1 MTLTMK
7 TTTMS
12 NPQSFMALDI
22 DFTANTQAILI
33 NLAKCKNLPSLFE
46 AVLIEAQR
54 LTNADGGT
62 LYVMS
67 GEDEKAKLKFSV
79 MSNKSLGIRLNA
91 YAGDDINID
100 HLKLYENGE
109 PNVHN
114 VATFVAL
121 NKQLVNIKNV
131 YLTDEFDFSGTKRFD
146 RNHGYR
152 SESFMTIPLLDHN
165 NEVIAV
171 LQLINAKDDLTDE
184 IIEFSSDNEA
194 LIEAMAGYTAT
205 ALENQILL
213 HSHKELLDA
222 FIQSLAKIIDV
233 RSPHTSAHCQRLPIL
248 TELIAQ
254 AACEDTNG
262 YFKEFNLNQDQW
274 YELKVAAWMH
284 DCGKLAT
291 PDSIINK
298 GTKLNTL
305 LDGIDSIKA
314 RFAALIS
321 NAEIQLYKQAM
332 IDGNSENL
340 EVDIK
345 QIKQQYRSD
354 FEFLSLINKGGE
366 FMSEEFKKRVRK
378 IAKYQYKNIE
388 GDLEPMLHQDEIDN
402 LCITRGTIN
411 EEERKTINRHIDITI
426 EVLEALP
433 FPKNLRKVPEYA
445 GGHHERMDGKGYPK
459 GLTRDQLS
467 IPARIMGVAD
477 IFEALTAKERP
488 YKKPMALSEAFS
500 ILKRMKNEGHIDP
513 DVFDLF
519 LKSGKWVGYAK
530 THMLDFQLDV
540 TMDNVEN
547 YI

>member
-1 MTLTMK
+1 MK
-7 TTTMS
+7 TENMTD
-12 NPQSFMALDI
+12 QSIMLDFEI
-22 DFTANTQAILI
+22 DFTTNTQAILI
-33 NLAKCKNLPSLFE
+33 NLAKCKDLPSLFE

-62 LYVMS
+62 LYVIS
-67 GEDEKAKLKFSV
+67 GEDEQAKLKFSV
-79 MSNKSLGIRLNA
+79 MSNQSLGIRLNA
-91 YAGDDINID
+91 YAGDDIKID
-100 HLKLYENGE
+100 HLNLYEDGE
-109 PNVHN
+109 PNTHN

-131 YLTDEFDFSGTKRFD
+131 YLTDKFDFSGTKKFD

-152 SESFMTIPLLDHN
+152 SESFMTVPLLDHN
-165 NEVIAV
+165 NEIIAV

-184 IIEFSSDNEA
+184 IIAFSSDNEA
-194 LIEAMAGYTAT
+194 LVEAMAGYTAT

-222 FIQSLAKIIDV
+222 FIQSLAKITDV
-233 RSPHTSAHCQRLPIL
+233 RSSHTSAHCQRLPVL

-254 AACEDTNG
+254 AACEDKTG
-262 YFKEFNLNQDQW
+262 YFQDFSLNQDQW
-274 YELKVAAWMH
+274 YELRVAAWMH

-298 GTKLNTL
+298 ATKLNTL

-321 NAEIQLYKQAM
+321 NAVNQLYKQA
-332 IDGNSENL
+332 IKDGKLDSL
-340 EVDIK
+340 ESNIT
-345 QIKQQYRSD
+345 QIKSKYAD
-354 FEFLSLINKGGE
+354 DYEFLALINKGGE
-366 FMSEEFKKRVRK
+366 FMSDDKKLRVK
-378 IAKYQYKNIE
+378 NIAKYQYIDTN
-388 GDLEPMLHQDEIDN
+388 DVLCDMLSSDEITN

-411 EEERKTINRHIDITI
+411 EEERKIINRHIDITI
-426 EVLEALP
+426 DVLEALP

-488 YKKPMALSEAFS
+488 YKKPMPLSEAFS
-500 ILKRMKNEGHIDP
+500 ILQRMKNDGHIDP

-519 LKSGKWVGYAK
+519 LRSGKWLGYAK
-530 THMLDFQLDV
+530 EHMLEFQLDV
-540 TMDNVEN
+540 SLDEVEN

>member
-1 MTLTMK
+1 
-7 TTTMS
+7 MS

>member
-1 MTLTMK
+1 M
-7 TTTMS
+7 
-12 NPQSFMALDI
+12 LDFEI
-22 DFTANTQAILI
+22 DCTASTQAILI
-33 NLAKCKNLPSLFE
+33 NLAKCKDLPSLFE
-46 AVLIEAQR
+46 AVLLEAQR

-67 GEDEKAKLKFSV
+67 GEDEQAKLKFTV
-79 MSNKSLGIRLNA
+79 MANESLNIRLNT
-91 YAGDDINID
+91 YAGDAINID
-100 HLKLYENGE
+100 HLQLYENGE
-109 PNVHN
+109 PNTHN

-121 NKQLVNIKNV
+121 NKKMVNIKNV
-131 YLTDEFDFSGTKRFD
+131 YLTDKFDFSGTKKFD

-152 SESFMTIPLLDHN
+152 SESFLTVPLLDHN

-171 LQLINAKDDLTDE
+171 LQLINAKDELSND
-184 IIEFSSDNEA
+184 IIAFSSDNED
-194 LIEAMAGYTAT
+194 LVEAMAGYTAT

-213 HSHKELLDA
+213 HSHKELLNA
-222 FIQSLAKIIDV
+222 FIKSLAKINDV
-233 RSPHTSAHCQRLPIL
+233 RSPHTSAHCQRLPVL

-254 AACEDTNG
+254 AACEDQQG
-262 YFKEFNLNQDQW
+262 YFKDFSLNQDQW

-314 RFAALIS
+314 RFAALMS
-321 NAEIQLYKQAM
+321 NAENQLYKQA
-332 IDGNSENL
+332 IQNGNTENL
-340 EVDIK
+340 ENDIL
-345 QIKQQYRSD
+345 QIKQQYHSD
-354 FEFLSLINKGGE
+354 FEFLALINKGGE
-366 FMSEEFKKRVRK
+366 FMSDEFKQRVRN
-378 IAKYQYKNIE
+378 IAQYQFKNVFGE
-388 GDLEPMLHQDEIDN
+388 LEVMLNQDEIDN

-411 EEERKTINRHIDITI
+411 EEERKIINRHIDITI
-426 EVLEALP
+426 DVLESLP

-500 ILKRMKNEGHIDP
+500 ILKRMKNDGHIDP

-519 LKSGKWVGYAK
+519 LLSGKWIEYAK
-530 THMLDFQLDV
+530 EHMLDFQLDV
-540 TMDNVEN
+540 NIDQIESFL
-547 YI
+547 